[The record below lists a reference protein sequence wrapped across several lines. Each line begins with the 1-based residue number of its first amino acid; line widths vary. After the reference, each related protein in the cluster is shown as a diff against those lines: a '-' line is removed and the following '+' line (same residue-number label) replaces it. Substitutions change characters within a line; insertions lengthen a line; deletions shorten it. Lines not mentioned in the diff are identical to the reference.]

1 MRPPTAPTPNG
12 ADCLRLRA
20 ARPDILL
27 SGDFIVGFPEETEE
41 DFQATLDL
49 IKAVEYGQAYS
60 FKYSTRPGT
69 PAAERPQLQ
78 EEVKS
83 ERLQRLQAL
92 LSEQQKNIQLSM
104 VGREV
109 KVLLEKPGRLEGQM
123 VGKSQYLHAVH
134 VTGSGGNIG
143 DIVRARVLNSEKN
156 SLGAACVE

>member
-1 MRPPTAPTPNG
+1 M
-12 ADCLRLRA
+12 
-20 ARPDILL
+20 
-27 SGDFIVGFPEETEE
+27 
-41 DFQATLDL
+41 
-49 IKAVEYGQAYS
+49 
-60 FKYSTRPGT
+60 
-69 PAAERPQLQ
+69 
-78 EEVKS
+78 KS